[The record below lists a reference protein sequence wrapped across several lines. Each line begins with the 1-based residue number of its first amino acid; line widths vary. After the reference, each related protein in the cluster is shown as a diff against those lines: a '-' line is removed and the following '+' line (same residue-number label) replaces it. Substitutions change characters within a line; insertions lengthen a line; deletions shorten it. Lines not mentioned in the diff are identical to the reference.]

1 MGAPHAH
8 ATGPRLSAP
17 RRVALVSIA
26 AAIALIALKLGAGL
40 ASGSLGLVSEAIH
53 SGTDLVAALLA
64 FFALGVAA
72 RPADRSHAYGH
83 AKAEHL
89 SALAEGA
96 VLVLVSIWIAV
107 VAISRI
113 TSGGGHVDAAW
124 WTIGV
129 TLVVIAVDVART
141 VTLRRAARVH
151 KSAALKGT
159 ALHFAS
165 DLAGTTAV
173 LIGLLLVR
181 AGLPAADAVAALFV
195 SALVMVAAGRLMYEN
210 VGVLMDRVPRE
221 EEAAAIAAVARLG
234 PTVELRRL
242 RMRSAGART
251 FADVV
256 IGVPPGEVVGRA
268 HAAADAVEQAIE
280 AAVPD
285 VDVVVHVEPGE
296 RDDTDLADRVL
307 ASAHAVAH
315 VREVHNVRILH
326 LDGET
331 EASLHL
337 KLPPATPL
345 GEAREV
351 ARAVD
356 AAVTRDVPSVT
367 RVHAHVEPLGHP
379 DAGREV
385 ADDARADAAVR
396 AVVITEC
403 GVAPH
408 EVRLVSIGEG
418 VVAYVMLALGPD
430 LPLAQAHDLGGRVR
444 HRIRD
449 EVPGVV
455 DAFVQFSP

>member
-8 ATGPRLSAP
+8 APGTRLSAP

-72 RPADRSHAYGH
+72 RPADRTHAYGH

-96 VLVLVSIWIAV
+96 VLVLVSTWIAI
-107 VAISRI
+107 VAIQRI
-113 TSGGGHVDAAW
+113 VSGGGHVDAAW
-124 WTIGV
+124 WTIAV
-129 TLVVIAVDVART
+129 TLVVMAVDVVRT
-141 VTLRRAARVH
+141 VTLRRAARAH
-151 KSAALKGT
+151 RSAALRGS

-181 AGLPAADAVAALFV
+181 AGLPAADAVAGLFV
-195 SALVMVAAGRLMYEN
+195 SALVMVAAGRLMHEN
-210 VGVLMDRVPRE
+210 VEVLMDRVPRE
-221 EEAAAIAAVARLG
+221 EEAAALAAVEGLG
-234 PTVELRRL
+234 PQVELRRL
-242 RMRSAGART
+242 RMRSAGPRT
-251 FADVV
+251 FVDVV
-256 IGVPPGEVVGRA
+256 IGVPPAEAVGRA
-268 HAAADAVEQAIE
+268 HAVADAVEEAIE

-296 RDDTDLADRVL
+296 RDDTDLAERVL
-307 ASAHAVAH
+307 ASAHAVAR

-345 GEAREV
+345 GQAHGV

-356 AAVTRDVPSVT
+356 DAVRRDVPAVT
-367 RVHAHVEPLGHP
+367 RVHTHVEPLGHP

-385 ADDARADAAVR
+385 ADDVR
-396 AVVITEC
+396 AEHAIRAVARDEC
-403 GVAPH
+403 GADPH

-418 VVAYVMLALGPD
+418 VVAYVRLALGPD
-430 LPLAQAHDLGGRVR
+430 MPLAQAHDLGGRVR

-449 EVPGVV
+449 EVLGVV